1 MSARDAAWTEANRA
15 YLVAEFARLKAL
27 LQAKPGAAQEAPR
40 TALPAEPTEAP
51 ALEQLVANFDLSPFE
66 RDLLLLA
73 AGVEMDSELATLA
86 SEASGSPQRAFATFG
101 LALSRLPEPHWSA
114 LTPVRPLR
122 RFRLLELKDEQALTT
137 SRLSVDERVLH
148 YIAGVNYLDPRLRP
162 LLRQAQ
168 PPLALA
174 TEHARGIEA
183 IRGALDGR
191 DASDVRIQLTG
202 DDPAGQRD
210 VAWFV
215 ASGLGFELHCLSSAD
230 IPSAPHELDAL
241 ATLWQREAA
250 LLGSSL
256 LVECEPSSATA
267 LVTRLTERALGLVFV
282 SMREPLSLGR
292 GTLQFAIEKPGAS
305 DQKALWQAALGPSA
319 ASLNGALD
327 SVSTQFRLSAEAI
340 VRTSE
345 TLRDTLGSDP
355 APARALWRAC
365 RGSVRT
371 RLDDLAQRVKGQ
383 STWEDL
389 ILPEAQKA
397 ALRQIAAHVRQR
409 LHVHERW
416 GFAEKGTR
424 GLGIAALFHGES
436 GTGKTMAAE
445 IVANELHLD
454 LYRIDLASTVS
465 KYIGET
471 EKNLSKIFDAA
482 EEGGAVLLFDE
493 ADALFGKRSEVKDS
507 RDRYANIEVGYLLQ
521 RVEAYRGLAIL
532 TTNSRSALDA
542 AFTRRLRFIVQFPF
556 PDRAQREHIWRRV
569 FPAATPVQGLD
580 YEKLARLDVPG
591 GSIRNIALN
600 AAFLA
605 ADAGEVVAMRHLL
618 QAAHAEAAKRERPF
632 SEAETRG
639 WA

>member
-1 MSARDAAWTEANRA
+1 MSARVSAWTEANRA
-15 YLVAEFARLKAL
+15 HLVAELARLKAL
-27 LQAKPGAAQEAPR
+27 LQAQPGAVPEAAP
-40 TALPAEPTEAP
+40 PAPP
-51 ALEQLVANFDLSPFE
+51 AASTDPPAIDQLAACFELSPFE
-66 RDLLLLA
+66 RHLLLLV
-73 AGVEMDSELATLA
+73 AGAELDAELGELVA
-86 SEASGSPQRAFATFG
+86 RASGSSQRAFPTFG

-137 SRLSVDERVLH
+137 GRLTVDERILH

-162 LLRQAQ
+162 LLREAE

-174 TEHARGIEA
+174 SEHARSVEA
-183 IRGALDGR
+183 IRTAAGGR
-191 DASDVRIQLTG
+191 EASELRIQLTG
-202 DDPAGQRD
+202 DDRSGQRD

-215 ASGLGFELHCLSSAD
+215 ASALGLDLHRLSSSD
-230 IPSAPHELDAL
+230 IPSSLHELEGF
-241 ATLWQREAA
+241 ATLWQRESL
-250 LLGSSL
+250 LLGSAL
-256 LVECEPSSATA
+256 LVECEPSAAAA
-267 LVTRLTERALGLVFV
+267 LVTRLTQHALGPVFV
-282 SMREPLSLGR
+282 SAREPLSLGR
-292 GTLQFAIEKPGAS
+292 GTLDFTIDKPGAV
-305 DQKALWQAALGPSA
+305 DQKALWQAALGPSS

-327 SVSTQFRLSAEAI
+327 SVSTQFRLSAETIA
-340 VRTSE
+340 RTSE
-345 TLRDTLGSDP
+345 TLRETLASDP

-365 RGSVRT
+365 RGSART

-383 STWEDL
+383 PTWDDL
-389 ILPEAQKA
+389 ILPDAQKA

-409 LHVHERW
+409 LQVHEGW
-416 GFAEKGTR
+416 GFAAKGTR
-424 GLGIAALFHGES
+424 GLGISALFHGES

-445 IVANELHLD
+445 IVASELHLD

-471 EKNLSKIFDAA
+471 EKNLNKIFEAA
-482 EEGGAVLLFDE
+482 EEGGVVLLFDE

-532 TTNSRSALDA
+532 TTNSRSALDP
-542 AFTRRLRFIVQFPF
+542 AFTRRLRFVVQFPF
-556 PDRAQREHIWRRV
+556 PDRIQREHIWRRV
-569 FPAATPVQGLD
+569 FPAATPVQNLD
-580 YEKLARLDVPG
+580 YEKLARLDIPG

-605 ADAGEVVAMRHLL
+605 ADAGEVVAMGHLL
-618 QAAHAEAAKRERPF
+618 QAAHAEGAKRERPF

-639 WA
+639 WS